1 LSFSLHRPFIDD
13 PNDIARFEGRRFVVL
28 RATGAVRDV
37 HCDVRSS
44 IKGQLDH
51 ADVSYPA
58 QAHVTLAGFPKGTPL
73 EAIRDLVAQW
83 ARTVAPLRL
92 EVEKA
97 GYFPAPF
104 QIVMLQIRKTTE
116 LFDALASL
124 RARAREREL
133 GEEEMVPA
141 ADWIFHMSAAY
152 CSSLGSQAWAAVTQC
167 VDGLSVQPAECVV
180 GEVEIVAFDNSQEYS
195 GPVGALDGVVIVN
208 AYHEMPKGV
217 AVLKHVFEAL
227 KPGGRLVLCEP
238 VPRTMNQSRK
248 VQMADHVLDPTL
260 VLEDVRAAGFR
271 VLDRQDMFAT
281 NLGGTHFGFLVARR
295 P

>member
-1 LSFSLHRPFIDD
+1 MSFRLYRPFIDD
-13 PNDIARFEGRRFVVL
+13 PNDVARFEGRRFVVL

-44 IKGQLDH
+44 IEAQLDH
-51 ADVSYPA
+51 GDVSYPA

-83 ARTVAPLRL
+83 ARSVAPLRL
-92 EVEKA
+92 EVERA

-104 QIVMLQIRKTTE
+104 QIVILQIRKTTE

-133 GEEEMVPA
+133 GDAEMVPA
-141 ADWIFHMSAAY
+141 ADWIFHMSVAY

-167 VDGLSVQPAECVV
+167 VDGLSVQAAECVV

-195 GPVGALDGVVIVN
+195 GG
-208 AYHEMPKGV
+208 
-217 AVLKHVFEAL
+217 VFELSA
-227 KPGGRLVLCEP
+227 PA
-238 VPRTMNQSRK
+238 VPSM
-248 VQMADHVLDPTL
+248 
-260 VLEDVRAAGFR
+260 
-271 VLDRQDMFAT
+271 
-281 NLGGTHFGFLVARR
+281 
-295 P
+295 